1 MEIIRPYKPS
11 TMLDLHARK
20 AMEVKYL
27 FRRALDRADEL
38 GVDCPHLETIVCQIE
53 ARQREHN
60 LY

>member
-1 MEIIRPYKPS
+1 MKIVRPYKPS

-38 GVDCPHLETIVCQIE
+38 GVDCPHLEAIVCQIE

>member
-1 MEIIRPYKPS
+1 
-11 TMLDLHARK
+11 MLDLHARK

-53 ARQREHN
+53 ARQREYN